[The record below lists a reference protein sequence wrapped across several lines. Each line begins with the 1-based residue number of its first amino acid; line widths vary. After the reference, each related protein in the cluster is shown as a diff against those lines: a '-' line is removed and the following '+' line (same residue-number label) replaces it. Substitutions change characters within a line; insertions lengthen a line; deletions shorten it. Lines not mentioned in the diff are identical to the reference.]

1 LVIVVDAVVETSYNF
16 QRENQGMPIFLIRI
30 FRVVEKSGWKI
41 SLVLL
46 AFLFILGWI
55 LMAFFEPAQS
65 EIVTPQVYWWWFLVT
80 TTTVGYGDYAP
91 ASPGGRA
98 IATIIMVSGIG
109 AIGIV
114 ITQMASIGTSLRRRM
129 MEGTVKLK
137 EKDHIVILGYHPG
150 KTENLIHEILA
161 DKNRVKRSIVL
172 CFKQEQATENPL
184 PDLVLPVRGKLTS
197 KEVMENACVDKASRI
212 VADGDDDNET
222 LVIALTVC
230 ETNRHAHV
238 VAAVDDMA
246 ESEEHLRK
254 LNRGIECVP
263 QEIVTM
269 ITQAIQDPGIT
280 DLYKK
285 FLSNIEGHAGFRF
298 DIPEGKGEWLYGKL
312 LCHFKKS
319 YNATLLAL
327 TDTHNYDAEIIE
339 NPPWEFEVRG
349 GMSLFYI
356 APERLTAIDFQNV
369 TA

>member
-1 LVIVVDAVVETSYNF
+1 
-16 QRENQGMPIFLIRI
+16 MPIFLIRL
-30 FRVVEKSGWKI
+30 FRIVEKSGWKI
-41 SLVLL
+41 SLALL
-46 AFLFILGWI
+46 AFLFILGWV
-55 LMAFFEPAQS
+55 LMATFEPANS
-65 EIVTPQVYWWWFLVT
+65 EIVSPQVYWWWFLVT

-109 AIGIV
+109 SIGII
-114 ITQMASIGTSLRRRM
+114 ITQMTSIGANLRRRM

-150 KTENLIHEILA
+150 KTESLVNEILA
-161 DKNRVKRSIVL
+161 DKKRVKRSIVL

-184 PDLVLPVRGKLTS
+184 PDLVLAVRGKLTS
-197 KEVMENACVDKASRI
+197 QEVMKNACVDQASRI

-230 ETNRHAHV
+230 EINQHAHV
-238 VAAVDDMA
+238 VAAVGDMS

-269 ITQAIQDPGIT
+269 VTQAIQDPGIT
-280 DLYKK
+280 RLYKK

-298 DIPEGKGEWLYGKL
+298 DIPEGKEEWSYGTL
-312 LCHFKKS
+312 LCHLKKN

-327 TDTHNYDAEIIE
+327 TDTHRFDAEIIE
-339 NPPWEFEVRG
+339 NPPWEFGVRG

-356 APERLTAIDFQNV
+356 APERLTAIDLQNI